1 MSFTDLKNNRQDQL
15 DALNKELNKLTSK
28 DQKDEDSR
36 FWYPA
41 VDKAGNGNAIIRFL
55 PPVEGESIPFVR
67 FFTHGFQGPTGLW
80 YIEMCPTTKGHKC
93 PVCDHNRELWNT
105 GSESKRKQ
113 VSKQKRRVSII
124 SNILVIKD
132 PLNPENEGK
141 VFLYKYGV
149 KIFDKWNELM
159 NPAFEGD
166 EPVNVFDFWQGAN
179 LRLKI
184 RNVDGYRNYDK
195 SEFEQPSALSD
206 DDKALEKIWKQQ
218 YPLLP
223 FVDDSLFKSEA
234 ELKAQL
240 NRVLGLEKTVAEEA
254 YESYDEEVE
263 DDDEAP
269 FESKKTTS
277 SDDDD
282 LDEDFFKKL
291 ANE

>member
-1 MSFTDLKNNRQDQL
+1 MTFANLKNNRQEQL
-15 DALNKELNKLTSK
+15 DALNKELNKLTAK

-36 FWYPA
+36 FWYPQ

-105 GSESKRKQ
+105 GSESKRKI

-124 SNILVIKD
+124 SNILVQKD
-132 PLNPENEGK
+132 PMNPENEGK

-159 NPAFEGD
+159 NPAFDGD

-195 SEFEQPSALSD
+195 SEFEQPSALSK
-206 DDKALEKIWKQQ
+206 DDKVLEKLWKQE

-223 FVDDSLFKSEA
+223 FIDDSLFKTEA
-234 ELKAQL
+234 ELKVQL
-240 NRVLGLEKTVAEEA
+240 NRVLGLDKPVTED
-254 YESYDEEVE
+254 SFDEEYEEEGE
-263 DDDEAP
+263 DVVAP
-269 FESKKTTS
+269 FETEAK
-277 SDDDD
+277 SDNEDD

-291 ANE
+291 ADV

>member
-1 MSFTDLKNNRQDQL
+1 MTFANLKNNRQEQL
-15 DALNKELNKLTSK
+15 DALNKELNKLTAK

-36 FWYPA
+36 FWYPQ

-105 GSESKRKQ
+105 GSESKRKI

-124 SNILVIKD
+124 SNILVQKD
-132 PLNPENEGK
+132 PMNPENEGK

-159 NPAFEGD
+159 NPAFDGD

-195 SEFEQPSALSD
+195 SEFEQPSALSK
-206 DDKALEKIWKQQ
+206 DDKVLEKLWKQE

-223 FVDDSLFKSEA
+223 FIDDSLFKTEA
-234 ELKAQL
+234 ELKVQL
-240 NRVLGLEKTVAEEA
+240 NRVLGLDKPVTED
-254 YESYDEEVE
+254 SFGDYDEEEEGE
-263 DDDEAP
+263 DVVAP
-269 FESKKTTS
+269 FESKPS
-277 SDDDD
+277 SDNEDD

-291 ANE
+291 ADV